1 MREDTKGM
9 NPRYLSPPEFQEK
22 VIGLIIGGHFIM
34 HDMYAEIEN
43 LKKALNKLQ
52 KQLSKKKK

>member
-1 MREDTKGM
+1 MREDTPGR

-22 VIGLIIGGHFIM
+22 VIGLIVHTHFILY
-34 HDMYAEIEN
+34 DVFEEITN
-43 LKKALNKLQ
+43 LKKTINKLQ